1 MTSQKIAATQDAE
14 KKEED
19 ALQGS
24 KATWENRL
32 SSVGDREKRRR
43 EGSEGEREKRRR
55 RKRKEGSEEEDDN

>member
-1 MTSQKIAATQDAE
+1 MTSQKRAATQATE
-14 KKEED
+14 KRED

-24 KATWENRL
+24 NATWENRL

-55 RKRKEGSEEEDDN
+55 RKRKEGSEEEDDI

>member
-32 SSVGDREKRRR
+32 SSVGDRERRR
-43 EGSEGEREKRRR
+43 YEGSERERKKKEKVKKERGE
-55 RKRKEGSEEEDDN
+55 